1 MCMCVCWEGL
11 QSGMAES
18 FLYTISSPTPS
29 ISLQFLSLLEKK
41 LGTSFPA
48 MSLDLWLCDNETE
61 LKKTTL
67 QDADI
72 ENRLMDTWWEGVG
85 GGKENQKGRD
95 ICIPMADSC

>member
-48 MSLDLWLCDNETE
+48 MSLDLWLCDNEIE
-61 LKKTTL
+61 LKKNNTPGCRHREQTYGHMVG
-67 QDADI
+67 
-72 ENRLMDTWWEGVG
+72 RGGRWEGESK
-85 GGKENQKGRD
+85 GKGH
-95 ICIPMADSC
+95 MYTYG